1 MATEQETQDTQE
13 EQVKVDPRLNP
24 RNISMSEIAGTA
36 AKERLKEVQ
45 QLPEGWEDAPQDAA
59 PAAAEAEAPAA
70 EEQQEEPAAEEVP
83 AEPEATAAAAE
94 DQPQNAID
102 PTKEYE
108 VTVDGQKMKVPG
120 QKIIDAGFRTF
131 QKETAA
137 DYRLKTATELL
148 KQAEERAAQMIAS
161 APVQAQAAEKVQP
174 TNEPTEA
181 ELGNM
186 LQYGTP
192 EQASQAIK
200 FLMSRGQNQV
210 NPMQVA
216 QIAAAQA
223 REALSL
229 EEGAKFVKS
238 EYADLLENP
247 MARQLFFAEERRRR
261 TPKEQGGEGD
271 TRPHKELYQAIGD
284 DIRKS
289 FNMPKPASAS
299 KPAATVVATAQSRQE
314 RKAAAPSVPKTAAG
328 RLSANEPA
336 QKPKTI
342 PDVIAAM
349 RTARGQ
355 GRLTQPMKG

>member
-1 MATEQETQDTQE
+1 M
-13 EQVKVDPRLNP
+13 QVKVDPKLNP

-36 AKERLKEVQ
+36 AKERLKEVT
-45 QLPEGWEDAPQDAA
+45 QLPEGWEDAPQDSA
-59 PAAAEAEAPAA
+59 PAAAEAPAA

-161 APVQAQAAEKVQP
+161 APAQAAQP
-174 TNEPTEA
+174 AAAPASTEPTEA

-271 TRPHKELYQAIGD
+271 TRP
-284 DIRKS
+284 RVS
-289 FNMPKPASAS
+289 
-299 KPAATVVATAQSRQE
+299 
-314 RKAAAPSVPKTAAG
+314 
-328 RLSANEPA
+328 
-336 QKPKTI
+336 
-342 PDVIAAM
+342 
-349 RTARGQ
+349 
-355 GRLTQPMKG
+355 